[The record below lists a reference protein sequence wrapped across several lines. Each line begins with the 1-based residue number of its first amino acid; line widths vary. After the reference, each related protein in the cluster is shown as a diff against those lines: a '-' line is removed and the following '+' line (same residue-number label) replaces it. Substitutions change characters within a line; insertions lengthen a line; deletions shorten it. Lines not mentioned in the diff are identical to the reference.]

1 MADPG
6 SSSIVD
12 LEGKVAELA
21 PRVLRYATARLGD
34 ASLAEDVAQESLMAL
49 VRHCRNGG
57 VPASAEAFVFA
68 VARRR
73 AGRAIWRRR
82 LWMPIEA
89 LTGARD
95 VGPTPEAAA
104 MGREERARLRSAL
117 ARLGSRDREAILMV
131 AAGEVTMSDAAQAL
145 GVSVSAVKMRVS
157 RARARLFALLEDDHD
172 RRPHTE
178 TVARTAR

>member
-1 MADPG
+1 MTAPG

-12 LEGKVAELA
+12 LEGKVADLA

-34 ASLAEDVAQESLMAL
+34 ASLAEEVAQESLAAL

-57 VPASAEAFVFA
+57 APASPEAFVFA

-73 AGRAIWRRR
+73 AGRAAWRRR
-82 LWMPIEA
+82 LWVPIEA

-95 VGPTPEAAA
+95 PGPTPEAAA
-104 MGREERARLRSAL
+104 IGSEARARLRSAL

-131 AAGEVTMSDAAQAL
+131 AAGDVTMSEAALAL

-157 RARARLFALLEDDHD
+157 RARARLSALLEDDHD
-172 RRPHTE
+172 RRPHTG
-178 TVARTAR
+178 TVARTVR